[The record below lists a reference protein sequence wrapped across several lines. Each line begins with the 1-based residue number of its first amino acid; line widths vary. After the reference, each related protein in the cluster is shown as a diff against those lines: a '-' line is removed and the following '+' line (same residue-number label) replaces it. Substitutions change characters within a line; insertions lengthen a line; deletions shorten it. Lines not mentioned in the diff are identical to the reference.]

1 VSDHPARSGRILLA
15 VAAMLV
21 VTAAVVLG
29 GVWYMLT
36 VFGDEL
42 EKELDSQVETV
53 QRDFDRDTRA
63 LERDIERRFERAL
76 DERLPA
82 VPGG

>member
-1 VSDHPARSGRILLA
+1 VTDHPARGGRILLA

-42 EKELDSQVETV
+42 EEELDRQVETV
-53 QRDFDRDTRA
+53 QRDFDRDVRG
-63 LERDIERRFERAL
+63 LERDIQRRFEREL

-82 VPGG
+82 AP